1 MMDCNCDAAADGDDG
16 GDEEDEDDCYRVSF
30 CTNIANIF
38 ERWASRAG
46 DGLIGEIGPLRVLTT
61 ATFSSPHFPSA
72 FFGCF
77 PLSVSLVELQTSFFP
92 RFLVIVAA

>member
-1 MMDCNCDAAADGDDG
+1 MDCNCDAAADGDDG
-16 GDEEDEDDCYRVSF
+16 GDDDDEDDCYRVSF

-61 ATFSSPHFPSA
+61 ATFSSP
-72 FFGCF
+72 
-77 PLSVSLVELQTSFFP
+77 LSVCFLRLFLSLSLQLSCRPLFFLA
-92 RFLVIVAA
+92 FL